1 MLSGMFS
8 LILLFRPVRDGT
20 IIAKYNVLNY
30 ALKEHPSGC
39 TFSEGESLPPVAPG
53 VIDIQSLVRLFC

>member
-1 MLSGMFS
+1 MLPGMFS

-30 ALKEHPSGC
+30 ALEEHPSRG
-39 TFSEGESLPPVAPG
+39 TFSEGEG
-53 VIDIQSLVRLFC
+53 YE